1 MENSV
6 ELIGTYGGDLEH
18 AMSAWTS
25 TKRELTNEKIGR
37 MPALLKMLAENGH
50 HCYDDKTEIL
60 TNSGWKFFKDLL
72 ESDLVL
78 AVNIENFF
86 ASFEKPQQIFSDSY
100 NEPMYY
106 VETDKVSLAVTK
118 GHRLVVSQKR
128 KSDGS
133 DYGNVWEF
141 QTPDVVEGQNRKYES
156 SCFIRN
162 FEDIFEQNKA
172 KLIGFFIGDG
182 SIEPS
187 GRIIFHLKLDRKVE
201 YLKSLGYSVLEKK
214 NNKFIIDDK
223 ELGKWLKTSCYDQ
236 NNNKK
241 LPDNYLTFSKY
252 DTHYIFDGL
261 RNSDGTTKRNTWVY
275 STRSVLLKE
284 QLKTLASIHGS
295 HFSES
300 VTKPR
305 NGNWNTLYRLN
316 YSESSVSEI
325 TNQKS
330 RKGKDTEHW
339 APYNGMVYCVTVS
352 TGAVLVR
359 RNGKI
364 CVSGN
369 TPFEKSMLHFLVV
382 CDTAS
387 HIHLIKHRIS
397 VSVNAESA
405 RYKELK
411 DDKFYI
417 PDDWPEWI
425 KASYINSLKGSYGR
439 YHDILEALVAEGFDR
454 KRAKESARFILPYAN
469 QLTLDVS
476 FNWRSF
482 AHFLSLRRTKHAQK
496 EIRDIANKML
506 SLVEQMHKFD
516 LTIEAF
522 RSANLLGEDD
532 V

>member
-1 MENSV
+1 MQNSV
-6 ELIGTYGGDLEH
+6 TLIGTYGGDLEH
-18 AMSAWTS
+18 ACSAWTS
-25 TKRELTNEKIGR
+25 TSRELTNEKIGR
-37 MPALLKMLAENGH
+37 IPELLKFLAANEH

-106 VETDKVSLAVTK
+106 VENDKISLAVTK

-141 QTPDVVEGQNRKYES
+141 QTPNVVEGQNRKYES

-187 GRIIFHLKLDRKVE
+187 GRITFHLKLDRKIA
-201 YLKSLGYSVLEKK
+201 YLKALGYTVLEKK

-223 ELGKWLKTSCYDQ
+223 ELGKWLKINCYDH

-261 RNSDGTTKRNTWVY
+261 KNSDGTLKRNTWVY
-275 STRSVLLKE
+275 STCSPILKD
-284 QLKTLASIHGS
+284 QLKTLAAIHGGS
-295 HFSES
+295 FTES
-300 VTKPR
+300 VIKKR
-305 NGNWNTLYRLN
+305 NPKWKDLYRLN
-316 YSESSVSEI
+316 YSKSSVSEI

-330 RKGKDTEHW
+330 RKGKDTEYW
-339 APYNGMVYCVTVS
+339 AHYNGMVYCVTVS

-387 HIHLIKHRIS
+387 HIHLIKHRIG

-417 PDDWPEWI
+417 PEDWPKHLRI
-425 KASYINSLKGSYGR
+425 RYANLCKDLYYN
-439 YHDILEALVAEGFDR
+439 YHDILEELVMEGMDR

-476 FNWRSF
+476 FNFRSF
-482 AHFLSLRRTKHAQK
+482 MLFQKLRNDEHAQK
-496 EIRDIANKML
+496 EIREIAQKML
-506 SLVEQMHKFD
+506 QLVRDTHKFD
-516 LTIEAF
+516 ASLVAF
-522 RSANLLGEDD
+522 GY
-532 V
+532 